1 MGRTTPISRS
11 VFSFLQIR
19 KTPLSIQSSTQP
31 PFLQK
36 KGDAAMF
43 GIAHQDAFRL
53 LRKKRLLSVLQSDS
67 LGVICKLTDAEGQPF
82 HIKAKKIRRM
92 LAGKQYRA
100 LCVSGENG
108 DGNAFFVRSDE
119 LVALDPLD
127 GRYVILSPLLEVLNT
142 EHGDRVFS
150 GNAN

>member
-1 MGRTTPISRS
+1 
-11 VFSFLQIR
+11 
-19 KTPLSIQSSTQP
+19 
-31 PFLQK
+31 
-36 KGDAAMF
+36 MF

-108 DGNAFFVRSDE
+108 DGNAFFARSDE

-150 GNAN
+150 GNANQESPPPFKSYAPGQAPCASTAHYSKEAPCPF

>member
-1 MGRTTPISRS
+1 
-11 VFSFLQIR
+11 
-19 KTPLSIQSSTQP
+19 
-31 PFLQK
+31 
-36 KGDAAMF
+36 MF
-43 GIAHQDAFRL
+43 GIAYQDAFRL

-67 LGVICKLTDAEGQPF
+67 LGVICKLTDTEGQPF

-108 DGNAFFVRSDE
+108 EGNAFFARSDE

-150 GNAN
+150 GNANQESPPPLKANALGQATCASTAHYSKEAPCPF